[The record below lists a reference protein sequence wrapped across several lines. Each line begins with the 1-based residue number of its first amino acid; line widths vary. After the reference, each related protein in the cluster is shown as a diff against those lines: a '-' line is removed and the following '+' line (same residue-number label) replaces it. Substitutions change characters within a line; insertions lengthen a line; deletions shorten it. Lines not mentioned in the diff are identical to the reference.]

1 MSLDAILATS
11 APPLIAIL
19 RGLTPADAPAVGA
32 ALIAAG
38 IRIIEVPLNSPDP
51 FDSIALLQ
59 REFSGEALIGAG
71 TVLTVADVDRLAATG
86 AKLMVTPNTVPENIV
101 RGVALGLEVIPG
113 FLTPSEAFAAV
124 TAGARRMKLFPAAM
138 MGPGLIKALK
148 EVLPAGT
155 GIWAVGGVNADNLG
169 DWLAAGAEGAA
180 FGTAIYRP
188 GDNAATVRE
197 KAQALVAA
205 WAEWYHA

>member
-1 MSLDAILATS
+1 MTLDAILATG

-38 IRIIEVPLNSPDP
+38 IRIFEVPLNSPDP

-71 TVLTVADVDRLAATG
+71 TVLSLADVDRLAATG

-124 TAGARRMKLFPAAM
+124 TAGARRMKMFPATV

-169 DWLAAGAEGAA
+169 DWLAAGAEGVA

-188 GDNAATVRE
+188 GDSAAAVRE
-197 KAQALVAA
+197 KAQVLVAA
-205 WAEWYHA
+205 WAECYRS